1 MIDLLRIC
9 TYYATLGYSFFLILI
24 YAMLRNCIMCY
35 SYSIS
40 YFHPAPIIW
49 PLLDFM
55 HSLAKLETFHGKLT
69 FIT

>member
-1 MIDLLRIC
+1 MIELLRIC

-40 YFHPAPIIW
+40 YFHPAPVIW